1 MEFRAEV
8 NYSTG
13 HISASG
19 SEDFVMRVLD
29 WAKDQRD
36 SFKVQRREV
45 SKSTYDPRGNDAPE
59 PIVNEVESDPLV
71 KFSDVFDR
79 RGEDVAVI
87 ANTKQNSTAAT
98 ARYTTLLYLFGRKLI
113 GKSETSDEEIRDLCE
128 EHACYDSKNFAS
140 HMDGLKGKI
149 IQDGSSSKFTD
160 KPTAPGEREAKSM
173 AEKIQSDSTE
183 T

>member
-13 HISASG
+13 LISASG

-29 WAKDQRD
+29 WAKDQRG
-36 SFKVQRREV
+36 SFKIEPDEV
-45 SKSTYDPRGNDAPE
+45 SMAKSVSGENQAPSQKPVADVDA
-59 PIVNEVESDPLV
+59 LV

-79 RGEDVAVI
+79 RGDDVAVI
-87 ANTKQNSTAAT
+87 TDTKQNSTAAT

-113 GKSETSDEEIRDLCE
+113 GKIETSDEEIREVCE

-140 HMDGLKGKI
+140 HMDGLKGKV
-149 IQDGSSSKFTD
+149 IQDGSSRKFTA
-160 KPTAPGEREAKSM
+160 KLTAPGEREARAL
-173 AEKIQSDSTE
+173 AEKLQNDATE
-183 T
+183 A